1 LATLYELTSD
11 FLQVQ
16 QMIED
21 GVEGLE
27 DTLESINLALEDKLE
42 NIGKVI
48 RNLESEVN
56 QFKEEE
62 KRLADKRKAIE
73 NNIKRLKDYAEQSM
87 IATGNKK
94 LKTGIFTFAIQ
105 KNPPSIN
112 VVDEKLIPKKYFVPV
127 DPKLDKKSIQ
137 QSIKDGELVPGVQL
151 IQREGL
157 RIR

>member
-1 LATLYELTSD
+1 
-11 FLQVQ
+11 
-16 QMIED
+16 MIED

-87 IATGNKK
+87 IATGSKK

-105 KNPPSIN
+105 KNPTFIN
-112 VVDEKLIPKKYFVPV
+112 VGDEKAIPEKLFLPV
-127 DPKLDKKSIQ
+127 EPKLDKKRIQ
-137 QSIKDGELVPGVQL
+137 PDLKGGELVPGVQL
-151 IQREGL
+151 LQPGGL